1 MKEELIDKL
10 FEECSVNIDEN
21 ETIDN
26 KTLNDYE
33 RVFNSC
39 TIYTVLFSIFLIIG
53 IRVISVYFYFHRYLK
68 KVNIETSSYIC
79 TLSKV
84 FGEFPFYLL

>member
-10 FEECSVNIDEN
+10 LEECSVNIDEN

-26 KTLNDYE
+26 KTLNDYK
-33 RVFNSC
+33 RVFNFC

-53 IRVISVYFYFHRYLK
+53 IRVSSVYFYFHCYLK
-68 KVNIETSSYIC
+68 KVNIEKSIYQPY
-79 TLSKV
+79 K
-84 FGEFPFYLL
+84 

>member
-10 FEECSVNIDEN
+10 FEECSGNIDEH

-33 RVFNSC
+33 KVLNSC
-39 TIYTVLFSIFLIIG
+39 TIYTVLFSIF
-53 IRVISVYFYFHRYLK
+53 
-68 KVNIETSSYIC
+68 
-79 TLSKV
+79 
-84 FGEFPFYLL
+84 

>member
-10 FEECSVNIDEN
+10 FEECSGNIDEN
-21 ETIDN
+21 ETIHN

-39 TIYTVLFSIFLIIG
+39 TIYTVLFSIFLITS
-53 IRVISVYFYFHRYLK
+53 IRISSVYFYFHCYLK
-68 KVNIETSSYIC
+68 KVNIETLVY
-79 TLSKV
+79 
-84 FGEFPFYLL
+84 